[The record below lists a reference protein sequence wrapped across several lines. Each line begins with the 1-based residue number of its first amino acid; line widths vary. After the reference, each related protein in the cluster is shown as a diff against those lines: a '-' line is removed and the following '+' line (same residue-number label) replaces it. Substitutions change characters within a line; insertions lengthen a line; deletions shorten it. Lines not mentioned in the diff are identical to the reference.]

1 MTRRSNAR
9 IAGVAFLLYIVA
21 GLTAMVLSRNATA
34 GEGTV
39 AKLASIA
46 RHAGEFRVS
55 LVLVFIGCFCAL
67 ALAVTLWSITRD
79 VDPDLAMMILVC
91 RAAEGVV
98 GALSLERAA
107 AKLWLA
113 TASGAAMPDP
123 AAAAALGAVLLKLP
137 ASAAVPATFF
147 AVGSA
152 IFSYLLV
159 RGRLVPVWLA
169 WMGVVASLILIV
181 CLPFELAR
189 LLPSAIGQ
197 AMWIPMLLFEVT
209 LGLRL
214 IVKGVAA
221 RAG

>member
-9 IAGVAFLLYIVA
+9 IAGVAFLLYIVT

-34 GEGTV
+34 GEGTPE
-39 AKLASIA
+39 KLASIA

-55 LVLVFIGCFCAL
+55 LVLVFVGCFCAL
-67 ALAVTLWSITRD
+67 ALAVTLCSITRE

-98 GALSLERAA
+98 GAQSLQRATGR
-107 AKLWLA
+107 LWLA
-113 TASGAAMPDP
+113 TASGAAAPDP

-137 ASAAVPATFF
+137 AGMAVPATFF

-159 RGRLVPVWLA
+159 RGRLVPAWLA
-169 WMGVVASLILIV
+169 WTGVVASLILIV
-181 CLPFELAR
+181 CLPFELAGI
-189 LLPSAIGQ
+189 LPAAIGQ

-209 LGLRL
+209 LGFWL
-214 IVKGVAA
+214 IAKGVAA
-221 RAG
+221 RAV

>member
-1 MTRRSNAR
+1 MTSRSNAR
-9 IAGVAFLLYIVA
+9 IAGVAFLLYIVT

-34 GEGTV
+34 GEGTPE
-39 AKLASIA
+39 KLASIA

-55 LVLVFIGCFCAL
+55 LVLVFVGCFCAL
-67 ALAVTLWSITRD
+67 ALAVTLCSITRE

-98 GALSLERAA
+98 GALSLQRATGR
-107 AKLWLA
+107 LWLA
-113 TASGAAMPDP
+113 TASGAAAPDP

-137 ASAAVPATFF
+137 AGMAVPATFF

-159 RGRLVPVWLA
+159 RGRLVPAWLA
-169 WMGVVASLILIV
+169 WTGVVASLILIV
-181 CLPFELAR
+181 CLPFELAGI
-189 LLPSAIGQ
+189 LPAAIGQ

-209 LGLRL
+209 VGFWL
-214 IVKGVAA
+214 IAKGVAA
-221 RAG
+221 RAV